1 MLPLGVSWGSLG
13 CLLGPPGSSLGASWR
28 PLGALLRPLGAFLR
42 PLGGA
47 LARGPKFGRFLVP
60 FWEPKGL
67 PEGTQ
72 NRAQDGP
79 KSIIIL
85 NVKKVPL
92 QDRLGCVLGR
102 SWDLFGAILG
112 GKNLQ
117 IPLRF
122 PWFFENQLFGKNHV
136 LRAVLEPTWSQLDLP
151 RAPRWSPRGTQN
163 GTKNGSK
170 KHQILI
176 MFLIDFWS
184 HFGCLLGSILELL
197 GGQVGTKLAPRWLLR
212 RDFCQKV
219 DFQKNQGKPNG
230 FSRLLLP

>member
-1 MLPLGVSWGSLG
+1 MGLFWVSLGPLEASWGLSWV
-13 CLLGPPGSSLGASWR
+13 PPGASWG
-28 PLGALLRPLGAFLR
+28 PLGALLGPLGAFLR

-151 RAPRWSPRGTQN
+151 RAPKWSPRGTQN
-163 GTKNGSK
+163 ETKN
-170 KHQILI
+170 
-176 MFLIDFWS
+176 D
-184 HFGCLLGSILELL
+184 
-197 GGQVGTKLAPRWLLR
+197 
-212 RDFCQKV
+212 
-219 DFQKNQGKPNG
+219 QKND
-230 FSRLLLP
+230 

>member
-1 MLPLGVSWGSLG
+1 MGLSWVPLG

-28 PLGALLRPLGAFLR
+28 PLGALLRPLGVFLR

-47 LARGPKFGRFLVP
+47 LARGPKFGRFLVS

-136 LRAVLEPTWSQLDLP
+136 LRVVLEPTWSQLDLP
-151 RAPRWSPRGTQN
+151 RAPKWSPRGTQN
-163 GTKNGSK
+163 GTKNRSK
-170 KHQILI
+170 NDQNLI
-176 MFLIDFWS
+176 RFLIDF
-184 HFGCLLGSILELL
+184 GRPP
-197 GGQVGTKLAPRWLLR
+197 GGVGT
-212 RDFCQKV
+212 
-219 DFQKNQGKPNG
+219 GG
-230 FSRLLLP
+230 GG

>member
-1 MLPLGVSWGSLG
+1 MGLSWVPLG
-13 CLLGPPGSSLGASWR
+13 CLLGPPGSYFGASWR

-67 PEGTQ
+67 PKGTQ

-85 NVKKVPL
+85 NVEKVPL

-122 PWFFENQLFGKNHV
+122 PWFFENPLFGKSCV
-136 LRAVLEPTWSQLDLP
+136 SRAVLDRTWANLGTQKGQNGSQD
-151 RAPRWSPRGTQN
+151 GTQN
-163 GTKNGSK
+163 ASKNDQKITK
-170 KHQILI
+170 
-176 MFLIDFWS
+176 F
-184 HFGCLLGSILELL
+184 
-197 GGQVGTKLAPRWLLR
+197 
-212 RDFCQKV
+212 
-219 DFQKNQGKPNG
+219 
-230 FSRLLLP
+230 